1 MPDVKI
7 HSSVEKRV
15 WSDLRALAS
24 ESHDSISS
32 LLTRAI
38 EEYVARRR
46 VRPEVLRH
54 LEDSMRDHRDL
65 GRRLAR

>member
-7 HSSVEKRV
+7 HSQVEKRV

-24 ESHDSISS
+24 ESHRSISS

-54 LEDSMRDHRDL
+54 LEDSMREHQGL
-65 GRRLAR
+65 VRRLAH